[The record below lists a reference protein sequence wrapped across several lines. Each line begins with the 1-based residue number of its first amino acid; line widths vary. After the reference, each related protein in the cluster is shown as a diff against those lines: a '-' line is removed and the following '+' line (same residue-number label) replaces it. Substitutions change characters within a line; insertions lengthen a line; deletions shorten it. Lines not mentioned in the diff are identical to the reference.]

1 MKYLIETLKIIDGAV
16 NADCSKVVAYTESLA
31 SKLDSDGEQKA
42 ASRIRR
48 TLAQGKIQKLGLIDT
63 SSQKNIPVDTDS
75 RIALA
80 DEEHFDDKQS
90 VEVFFDS
97 DVHIQVE
104 EFLTCV
110 RSADRLLAAGVGI
123 SPSLLMYGPPGCGKT
138 ELGRYIAQSLNLPLL
153 TARTDS
159 LISSFLGNTA
169 KNVRRL
175 FEHAMKRPCVLFLD
189 EFDALAKLRDDQYE
203 VGELKRVV
211 VSLLQNI
218 DALDNETI
226 VLAATNHEHLLDS
239 AIWRRFAYH
248 VHIELPDLINR
259 SKLFQKFLGDFVTK
273 REQDQLSSASCQMS
287 GSQIRQVSEDT
298 KRLAILSD
306 RSRVDLS
313 NLLYRIARIRKP
325 EICSNDIDL
334 PSALQLVRS
343 IDQKAYTYRRLSE
356 MFDVSVGQVS
366 NLMNLSDSV

>member
-1 MKYLIETLKIIDGAV
+1 MKYLLETLKIIDGAV
-16 NADCSKVVAYTESLA
+16 NADRAKVVAYAELLA
-31 SKLDSDGEQKA
+31 SKLDSDGDLKA

-48 TLAQGKIQKLGLIDT
+48 ALAQGKIQRLGLADASI
-63 SSQKNIPVDTDS
+63 QHHIPVDNDS

-80 DEEHFDDKQS
+80 DEEHFNDSRS
-90 VEVFFDS
+90 VEVFVDS
-97 DVHIQVE
+97 AVRIQVE

-110 RSADRLLAAGVGI
+110 RCADQLLAAGVGV

-138 ELGRYIAQSLNLPLL
+138 ELGRYIAQSLSLPLL

-169 KNVRRL
+169 KNVRLL

-248 VHIELPDLINR
+248 IHIELPEPINR
-259 SKLFQKFLGDFVTK
+259 LKLFQKFLDNFVTK
-273 REQDQLSSASCQMS
+273 RELDLLSSASNQMS
-287 GSQIRQVSEDT
+287 GSQIRQVSEDS
-298 KRLAILSD
+298 KRLTILAD
-306 RSRVDLS
+306 QSRIDLS
-313 NLLYRIARIRKP
+313 NLLYRIARIRQP
-325 EICSNDIDL
+325 EICSNNINL
-334 PSALQLVRS
+334 SSALKLVRNL
-343 IDQKAYTYRRLSE
+343 DEKAYTYRRLSE
-356 MFDVSVGQVS
+356 MFDVSLGQVS
-366 NLMNLSDSV
+366 NLINMAENV